1 MKKTMKKMTKKNPIC
16 EPRKSVM
23 AENRSWI
30 AAAIAAEAADEGKA
44 TKLPNAAAKESTAA
58 SKLTH
63 ANEGKAFKPPDTA
76 SGDLAEDAKE
86 STDLKDA
93 SKKSTAAFKSP
104 DAAREDLEDAAA
116 GKKPPADHRKVP
128 PRRNTQVLND
138 QKREAIRA
146 AAELRAEEAEKAE
159 CLAASKEAKA
169 DDDTE
174 TESESGTKAPEDR
187 PSGDCPSGDRPS
199 GDRPSGDRPSGDR
212 PSGDRPSV
220 KRKPPSPLFGIPSG
234 TNNGKGCKRHS
245 KSLK

>member
-1 MKKTMKKMTKKNPIC
+1 MKKMTKKNPIC

-63 ANEGKAFKPPDTA
+63 ANEGKAFKPPETA

-86 STDLKDA
+86 STDLED
-93 SKKSTAAFKSP
+93 AFKLP

-128 PRRNTQVLND
+128 PRWNTQALND

-199 GDRPSGDRPSGDR
+199 
-212 PSGDRPSV
+212 V

-234 TNNGKGCKRHS
+234 TNNGKSWKRHN
-245 KSLK
+245 KGLK